1 MSLIDVDFPTLY
13 PHTGDRKDLDVLLV
27 DREEYELLLRF
38 KQLVMSHMPTLI
50 EIRDGNV
57 VATMM
62 V

>member
-1 MSLIDVDFPTLY
+1 MIDKDFPTLY
-13 PHTGDRKDLDVLLV
+13 CHTGNVRDEDVLLV
-27 DREEYELLLRF
+27 ERKEYAELLMF

-62 V
+62 E